1 MVEDTTFTIP
11 HSSMVDPTILVR
23 PASPTSPFEF
33 PFMWEPD
40 TTWGVETIDVGP
52 PYTTPRHESIKRVV
66 GLMRMCGL
74 NTPTDVCVTLSRVND
89 SPTVQHTPT
98 LIDGGA
104 NICLTGVLDLLI
116 DVEPIDPLPISV
128 ATVGGT
134 VSKDDCCTKKG
145 LLPLTLDDGSIYY
158 QPCFYCKNAVDTIV
172 SPQAILAASDV
183 LVCWMQTGHKDGSPG
198 QVRFESESGLLAFTI
213 TLENKDGLYYCPSD
227 VFTIEEDTSC
237 QMSRLVYRTSDT
249 PVPVKRRHKSYE
261 PVSLD
266 HITESELW
274 MLRLGSPG
282 EDQLDLLPRNVT
294 GIPNKF
300 AYHPF

>member
-1 MVEDTTFTIP
+1 M
-11 HSSMVDPTILVR
+11 
-23 PASPTSPFEF
+23 
-33 PFMWEPD
+33 
-40 TTWGVETIDVGP
+40 
-52 PYTTPRHESIKRVV
+52 
-66 GLMRMCGL
+66 
-74 NTPTDVCVTLSRVND
+74 
-89 SPTVQHTPT
+89 
-98 LIDGGA
+98 
-104 NICLTGVLDLLI
+104 GVLDLLI

-172 SPQAILAASDV
+172 SPQAIFAASDV
-183 LVCWMQTGHKDGSPG
+183 LVRWMQTGHKDGSPG

-282 EDQLDLLPRNVT
+282 EDQLDLLPGNVT

-300 AYHPF
+300 AYHPFRYIDWKEEARVQRQKALKYAERTDEPRKRFYMDFWVYARVFI